1 MRSAW
6 QKWPLLGRLFFCLH
20 VLSNILVNKV
30 CCQSNNLFISHQN
43 TINMHPKS
51 FPSPI
56 FISHYVS
63 ELINQLVQYQHQPLR
78 FLPDAHHFF
87 SINYRI
93 ISVDNNKMT
102 KLPCL
107 LSRPRWSRGNVLASG
122 SKVRGFKPDWGQWIF
137 SGRKNPEHKFSGRD
151 LSRVSRVWDFRLIK
165 NLELEKI
172 RFRVKFNRLFTS

>member
-6 QKWPLLGRLFFCLH
+6 QKWSLLGRLFFCLH

-122 SKVRGFKPDWGQWIF
+122 SKVRGFLNKSQCIGQQWPPHQNNIIQYKYHRIH
-137 SGRKNPEHKFSGRD
+137 SVPSYVSHLWRWP
-151 LSRVSRVWDFRLIK
+151 LSPARRCR
-165 NLELEKI
+165 
-172 RFRVKFNRLFTS
+172 